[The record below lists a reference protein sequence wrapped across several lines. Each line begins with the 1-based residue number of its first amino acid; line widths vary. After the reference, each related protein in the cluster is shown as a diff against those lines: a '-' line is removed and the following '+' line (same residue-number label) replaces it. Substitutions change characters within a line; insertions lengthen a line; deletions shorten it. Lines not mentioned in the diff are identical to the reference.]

1 MGVNDTPYAPWSGPV
16 FTCSKITTGGGDTRV
31 PRPCLAFPAAQHLLA
46 LSGDGKGAVH
56 GRGSHRGRI
65 GEFHA
70 PTADRITVPADPT
83 FPPCVLCVLQ
93 RPIGRRRYD
102 EHEDLSDV
110 EEIVS
115 VRSFNL
121 EEKLKSKT
129 YRGDFVH
136 SMDGKGTAAA
146 ASTCRASGSRPLGRV
161 LWLRVAPTSRSQ
173 ARGFSTR

>member
-1 MGVNDTPYAPWSGPV
+1 M
-16 FTCSKITTGGGDTRV
+16 
-31 PRPCLAFPAAQHLLA
+31 
-46 LSGDGKGAVH
+46 
-56 GRGSHRGRI
+56 
-65 GEFHA
+65 
-70 PTADRITVPADPT
+70 
-83 FPPCVLCVLQ
+83 Q

-173 ARGFSTR
+173 ARGFPTR